1 MELLREVD
9 PARAI
14 CFSGHRPDRLPGKG
28 EAEAPDMQ
36 PLTAALR
43 QALIA
48 AVGRGK
54 TTMLHG
60 CMAGWDI
67 ICAEQVLWLK
77 RQCPQVRL
85 ISVAPYHAGFFSRED
100 CWTPDW
106 IGRAREVF
114 CQHDTGIKI
123 AGHYRPGIYY
133 ERNRALVDHAS
144 ELICYWD
151 GGSGGTEYTVER
163 AKENALPI
171 YNLCTKQKK
180 SRRT

>member
-1 MELLREVD
+1 MVVDCRMDELQDID
-9 PARAI
+9 PDRAL

-28 EAEAPDMQ
+28 RADAPEMQ
-36 PLTAALR
+36 TLIAALR

-54 TTMLHG
+54 TIMLHG

-85 ISVAPYHAGFFSRED
+85 ISVAPYQAGFFSREE

-106 IGRAREVF
+106 INRAREVF
-114 CQHDTGIKI
+114 SQHDAGIKI
-123 AGHYRPGIYY
+123 AGQHRPGIYY
-133 ERNRALVDHAS
+133 ERNRALIDHAS
-144 ELICYWD
+144 ELLCYWD
-151 GGSGGTEYTVER
+151 GGGGGTAYTVER
-163 AKENALPI
+163 AREKGLAI
-171 YNLCTKQKK
+171 YNLF
-180 SRRT
+180 

>member
-1 MELLREVD
+1 MELLRGVD

-28 EAEAPDMQ
+28 EADALEMQ
-36 PLTAALR
+36 PLIAALR

-54 TTMLHG
+54 TIMLHG

-77 RQCPQVRL
+77 RQYPQVRL
-85 ISVAPYHAGFFSRED
+85 IGVAPYQAGFFSRED
-100 CWTPDW
+100 CWTPGW
-106 IGRAREVF
+106 IDRAREAF
-114 CQHDTGIKI
+114 GLHDMGIKI

-151 GGSGGTEYTVER
+151 GGRGGTEYTVHRAEER
-163 AKENALPI
+163 GLLI
-171 YNLCTKQKK
+171 QNLCT
-180 SRRT
+180 

>member
-1 MELLREVD
+1 MELPWELASDETL
-9 PARAI
+9 

-28 EAEAPDMQ
+28 WADEPEMQ

-48 AVGRGK
+48 AIGRGK

-67 ICAEQVLWLK
+67 ICAEQVIAL
-77 RQCPQVRL
+77 REQFPQIRL
-85 ISVAPYHAGFFSRED
+85 ISVAPYQAGFFSREE

-106 IGRAREVF
+106 ISRAREVF
-114 CQHDTGIKI
+114 CQHDAGMKI
-123 AGHYRPGIYY
+123 AGQYRPGIYY

-144 ELICYWD
+144 ELLCYWD
-151 GGSGGTEYTVER
+151 GGGGGTKFTIGQARQKGLEIHNLFWNYP
-163 AKENALPI
+163 LPF
-171 YNLCTKQKK
+171 
-180 SRRT
+180 S